1 MQNSDTFWA
10 YRPGYA
16 NPATGKPVM
25 SQFPVRDKAL
35 YLADGWVE
43 TSVDGPISESATP
56 PVVNAPE
63 SATPPVVNAPESAT
77 PPVVDMGLP
86 QLRELAAK
94 INGEGGN
101 INTNLRR
108 KELAEEILKYQNV

>member
-1 MQNSDTFWA
+1 MQNPDTFWA

-25 SQFPVRDKAL
+25 SQFPARDKAL

-56 PVVNAPE
+56 PVAE
-63 SATPPVVNAPESAT
+63 
-77 PPVVDMGLP
+77 MGLP

>member
-1 MQNSDTFWA
+1 MQNPDTFWA

-25 SQFPVRDKAL
+25 SQFPARDKAL

-43 TSVDGPISESATP
+43 TSVDGPIS
-56 PVVNAPE
+56 E